1 MNRIAL
7 ALAQAIVAIALLSGF
22 GWVVKHR
29 TKGDLNLGVANAW
42 VDGLSG
48 FPDRFQ
54 QSVEAVQT
62 LPQTFV
68 PTPDDWS
75 PINRLDE
82 DVWAL
87 TAHSNEQSGRTFR
100 LQNLRDG
107 QVEHTWRTPES
118 MAFKPHW
125 RAHNPLMLEDRS
137 LVSFVTNRSPL
148 FRLDST
154 SALVWRQDSLS
165 FHHAMNLD
173 ANGMLWVCAQQ
184 WEQGGRHVAYRGRYR
199 MGDKTVHFLDN
210 SVAQIDPSDGRI
222 LQVISM
228 ADILREN
235 DLGHLVLRSGD
246 PQDPLHLNDVEP
258 ALHRSRHFEEGDLF
272 LSFRNL
278 QAVLQYRPS
287 TREVVRTIQGPLAAQ
302 HDVDILNDSTLVI
315 FNNATQENF
324 GRYTSNKD
332 KYPISKDQAELAQW
346 HSELAHFNLRTGA
359 FTSLFQVV
367 MAQEGIMT
375 FTEGLQDML
384 PSGAAFV
391 EEQNSGVL
399 WVLNEDG
406 VLYKDVMAS
415 HHPGHHHLPNWTR
428 IVNLHD

>member
-48 FPDRFQ
+48 FRPLSAKRGSRPNLASDVCSHARRLVTHQ
-54 QSVEAVQT
+54 
-62 LPQTFV
+62 P
-68 PTPDDWS
+68 
-75 PINRLDE
+75 LDE

-173 ANGMLWVCAQQ
+173 ADGMLWVCAQQ
-184 WEQGGRHVAYRGRYR
+184 WEQGGRHATGVG
-199 MGDKTVHFLDN
+199 T
-210 SVAQIDPSDGRI
+210 DG
-222 LQVISM
+222 
-228 ADILREN
+228 
-235 DLGHLVLRSGD
+235 
-246 PQDPLHLNDVEP
+246 
-258 ALHRSRHFEEGDLF
+258 
-272 LSFRNL
+272 
-278 QAVLQYRPS
+278 
-287 TREVVRTIQGPLAAQ
+287 
-302 HDVDILNDSTLVI
+302 
-315 FNNATQENF
+315 
-324 GRYTSNKD
+324 
-332 KYPISKDQAELAQW
+332 
-346 HSELAHFNLRTGA
+346 
-359 FTSLFQVV
+359 
-367 MAQEGIMT
+367 
-375 FTEGLQDML
+375 
-384 PSGAAFV
+384 
-391 EEQNSGVL
+391 
-399 WVLNEDG
+399 
-406 VLYKDVMAS
+406 
-415 HHPGHHHLPNWTR
+415 
-428 IVNLHD
+428 